1 MGCTFFLFSTFVLML
16 EKVTAWNDI
25 LPGLLWLVILAF
37 YFHFLYQKKGGRE
50 KAPYF
55 LANFY
60 FKVTLAIVFGVSYA
74 LLYGGGDT
82 FAYFQCTEKLNHLF
96 FTSPSTYFS
105 ELLNTPTTVSYYK
118 NFSPEI
124 GYPPGWIYREPESYF
139 IAKILSIISFFTFNS
154 YWAITVVLAGI
165 SSVITYHFYNF
176 VKNKKLV
183 TNLKLAFA
191 LLFIPSVS
199 FWCTGISKDTIVF
212 LVLIIGVI
220 YGIKIIE
227 NPKKELLKN
236 ILYLS
241 LALILLLQIRTFLIV
256 TLVVPLFMSLS
267 AALSRKYATQAV
279 VRNFLRFVIFLSGF
293 LIIVVYTQFSEL
305 LGSLSADR
313 ILQEATITQQDFSQ
327 NATYGSDKYDIG
339 ITEYSFSGVLSVAP
353 QSIFAGIYRPI
364 PTEAIK
370 LSLVLNGLESLILIT
385 LTVLFFYPAGFKQRI
400 AFIRKQELLIFCLF
414 FSLTLAFMTGFSACL
429 FGVLVRLRAPLLPFF
444 ALFLVV
450 GIWGKFK
457 NHTLK

>member
-37 YFHFLYQKKGGRE
+37 YFHFLYQKKGRRE

-74 LLYGGGDT
+74 VLYGGGDT

-256 TLVVPLFMSLS
+256 TLLVPLFMSLS

-364 PTEAIK
+364 PTEATKI
-370 LSLVLNGLESLILIT
+370 SLVLNGLESLILIT

-414 FSLTLAFMTGFSACL
+414 FSLTLAFMTGFSAGL

-450 GIWGKFK
+450 GIWGKYK

>member
-1 MGCTFFLFSTFVLML
+1 ML

-96 FTSPSTYFS
+96 FTSPSNYFS

-256 TLVVPLFMSLS
+256 TLLVPLFMSLS
-267 AALSRKYATQAV
+267 AALFRKYTTQAV

-364 PTEAIK
+364 PTEATKI
-370 LSLVLNGLESLILIT
+370 SLVLNGLESLILIT

-414 FSLTLAFMTGFSACL
+414 FSLTLAFMTGFSAGL

-457 NHTLK
+457 NRTIN

>member
-1 MGCTFFLFSTFVLML
+1 ML

-96 FTSPSTYFS
+96 FTSPSNYFS

-256 TLVVPLFMSLS
+256 TLLVPLFMSLS
-267 AALSRKYATQAV
+267 AALFRKYTTQAV

-305 LGSLSADR
+305 LGSLFADR

-364 PTEAIK
+364 PTEATKI
-370 LSLVLNGLESLILIT
+370 SLVLNGLESLILIT

-414 FSLTLAFMTGFSACL
+414 FSLTLAFMTGFSAGL

-457 NHTLK
+457 NRTIN